1 MKKNFA
7 LALATFAIVGVTST
21 SAFAGPHCP
30 PGEDNVWGA
39 CIKRGSGIFNP
50 IVDGRRDGQAS
61 QLTSAPHCKP
71 PLINVWGACVQ
82 RPQW

>member
-1 MKKNFA
+1 MKKFA
-7 LALATFAIVGVTST
+7 LALAVVALSGATST
-21 SAFAGPHCP
+21 TAFAGPHCP

-50 IVDGRRDGQAS
+50 IFDGRRSSAQM
-61 QLTSAPHCKP
+61 TSEPHCKP
-71 PLINVWGACVQ
+71 PLINVWGACVL